1 VTGAAGE
8 ALGVIDR
15 LHPPEPGGA
24 DAARYKEW
32 HHFVLF
38 DGGERTV
45 IVNLSVDG
53 DLAGPG
59 GQAKVVLLAHGPEGW
74 SGGVDLYAGADAG
87 VSARSPG
94 LRVGRQ
100 RIAFR
105 DGRYR
110 VAAALRD
117 GSLAV
122 RADLAPAAAPAMI
135 WHDTPVG
142 SGYVNWLIVPDL
154 TVAGTARLPGW
165 RGGLDGWRGYHD
177 HNWGRWWWGEDFGW
191 QWGVAR
197 EPAGADGG
205 EEPGLTVV
213 YDRTSDRGGVV
224 AKEHTLS
231 LWSGADLVRVFA
243 REELRARMRG
253 RHDGSA
259 VRRVPGVMGLLAQ
272 GGACAVPGLVEV
284 EAGDGTDRLGLRF
297 VPGSVVEVVV
307 PSEFGSGVVRLA
319 EVVGDMRVEG
329 RVGGR
334 EVAFGARAVF
344 EFMGA

>member
-1 VTGAAGE
+1 MTEAAAE

-15 LHPPEPGGA
+15 LHPPDPGA
-24 DAARYKEW
+24 PDAGRYKEW

-38 DGGERTV
+38 DGADRTV

-53 DLAGPG
+53 DPSGPA

-74 SGGVDLYAGADAG
+74 SGGVDLYAGHEAA
-87 VSARSPG
+87 VSGRSAG

-100 RIAFR
+100 RIALR
-105 DGRYR
+105 GGRYR

-117 GSLAV
+117 GTLAV
-122 RADLAPAAAPAMI
+122 RAELAPAAAPALI

-154 TVAGTARLPGW
+154 TVEGTARLPGW
-165 RGGLDGWRGYHD
+165 RGPLGGWRGYHD

-197 EPAGADGG
+197 EPADGG
-205 EEPGLTVV
+205 APGLTVV
-213 YDRTSDRGGVV
+213 YDRTSDRGGAV

-231 LWSGADLVRVFA
+231 LWDGADLVRVFA
-243 REELRARMRG
+243 RGELGARMRG
-253 RHDGSA
+253 RFDGGP

-272 GGACAVPGLVEV
+272 GSASAVPRSVEV
-284 EAGDGTDRLGLRF
+284 EAGDGNDRLALRF
-297 VPGSVVEVVV
+297 VPESAVEVVV
-307 PSEFGSGVVRLA
+307 PGEMGPGFVRLA
-319 EVVGDMRVEG
+319 EVVGQMHVEG
-329 RVGGR
+329 RAAGR
-334 EVAFGARAVF
+334 EVAFATRAVF

>member
-1 VTGAAGE
+1 VTEAAAE

-15 LHPPEPGGA
+15 LHPPDPGA
-24 DAARYKEW
+24 PDAGRYKEW

-38 DGGERTV
+38 DGGDRTV

-53 DLAGPG
+53 DPAGSG

-74 SGGVDLYAGADAG
+74 SGGVDRYAGSEAALSRR
-87 VSARSPG
+87 SAA

-122 RADLAPAAAPAMI
+122 RARLAPAAEPAMI
-135 WHDTPVG
+135 WHDTPVA

-154 TVAGTARLPGW
+154 AAEGTARVPGW
-165 RGGLDGWRGYHD
+165 RGALEGWRGYHD

-197 EPAGADGG
+197 GPAGADGG
-205 EEPGLTVV
+205 GPPLTVV

-224 AKEHTLS
+224 AKEQTLS
-231 LWSGADLVRVFA
+231 LWSGTRLVRVFA
-243 REELRARMRG
+243 RGELRARMRG
-253 RHDGSA
+253 RYDDGP

-272 GGACAVPGLVEV
+272 GSASAVPRCVEV
-284 EAGDGTDRLGLRF
+284 EADDGIDHVGLGF
-297 VPGSVVEVVV
+297 VPESVVAVVGPRV
-307 PSEFGSGVVRLA
+307 RGPGVGRVA
-319 EVVGDMRVEG
+319 EVVGTISVEG
-329 RVGGR
+329 RVAGR
-334 EVAFGARAVF
+334 DVRFAARAVF

>member
-1 VTGAAGE
+1 MTEAAAE

-15 LHPPEPGGA
+15 LHPPDPGA
-24 DAARYKEW
+24 PDAGRYKEW

-53 DLAGPG
+53 DPAGPG

-74 SGGVDLYAGADAG
+74 SGGVDLYAGADAA
-87 VSARSPG
+87 VSARSAG

-100 RIAFR
+100 RIGFR
-105 DGRYR
+105 GGRYR

-122 RADLAPAAAPAMI
+122 RADLTPAAEAAMI

-154 TVAGTARLPGW
+154 AVEGRARLPGW
-165 RGGLDGWRGYHD
+165 RGALDGWRGYHD

-205 EEPGLTVV
+205 GPGLTVV

-231 LWSGADLVRVFA
+231 LWSGTDLVRVFA
-243 REELRARMRG
+243 RGDLQARMRG
-253 RHDGSA
+253 RFDGGP

-272 GGACAVPGLVEV
+272 GSASAVPRCVEV
-284 EAGDGTDRLGLRF
+284 EAGDGTDRLALRF
-297 VPGSVVEVVV
+297 VPASVVEVVV
-307 PSEFGSGVVRLA
+307 PSEMGAGFVRLA
-319 EVVGDMRVEG
+319 EVVGEMRVEG
-329 RVGGR
+329 RAAGR
-334 EVAFGARAVF
+334 DVAFTAPAVF

>member
-1 VTGAAGE
+1 MTEAAAG

-15 LHPPEPGGA
+15 LHPPAAGAA
-24 DAARYKEW
+24 DAGRYKEW

-53 DLAGPG
+53 DLTGAG

-74 SGGVDLYAGADAG
+74 SGGVDLYAGADAA
-87 VSARSPG
+87 VSARSAG
-94 LRVGRQ
+94 MRVGRQ

-110 VAAALRD
+110 VQAALRD
-117 GSLAV
+117 RSLAV
-122 RADLAPAAAPAMI
+122 TAYLAPVAEPAII

-154 TVAGTARLPGW
+154 VVEGSARLPGW
-165 RGGLDGWRGYHD
+165 RGTLDGWRGYHD

-191 QWGVAR
+191 QWGAAR
-197 EPAGADGG
+197 EPAAADGG
-205 EEPGLTVV
+205 EPPLTVV
-213 YDRTSDRGGVV
+213 YDRTSDRGGTV

-231 LWSGADLVRVFA
+231 LWSGTELVRVFA
-243 REELRARMRG
+243 RGELRARMRG
-253 RHDGSA
+253 RFDGGP
-259 VRRVPGVMGLLAQ
+259 VRRLPGVMGLLAQ
-272 GGACAVPGLVEV
+272 GSASAVPRCVEV
-284 EAGDGTDRLGLRF
+284 EADDGIDRLALRF
-297 VPGSVVEVVV
+297 LPASLVEVVV
-307 PSEFGSGVVRLA
+307 PSEMGPGFVRLA
-319 EVVGDMRVEG
+319 EVVGDVRVEG
-329 RVGGR
+329 RAAGR
-334 EVAFGARAVF
+334 DVAFAARAVF

>member
-1 VTGAAGE
+1 VSAAGE
-8 ALGVIDR
+8 ALAVIDR
-15 LHPPEPGGA
+15 LHPPERGA
-24 DAARYKEW
+24 PDAARYKEW

-38 DGGERTV
+38 DGGERTL

-53 DLAGPG
+53 DLGGPG

-74 SGGVDLYAGADAG
+74 SGGVDRYAGADARA
-87 VSARSPG
+87 SARSPG

-105 DGRYR
+105 DGSYR

-122 RADLAPAAAPAMI
+122 RAELAPAAAPAMI

-154 TVAGTARLPGW
+154 AVAGTARLPGW
-165 RGGLDGWRGYHD
+165 RGALDGWRGYHD

-197 EPAGADGG
+197 EPAATRAGG
-205 EEPGLTVV
+205 GPALTVV
-213 YDRTSDRGGVV
+213 YDRTSDRGGAV

-231 LWSGADLVRVFA
+231 LWSGPDLVRVFA

-253 RHDGSA
+253 RRGGSPP
-259 VRRVPGVMGLLAQ
+259 RRVPGVMGLLAQ
-272 GGACAVPGLVEV
+272 GGASAVPALVEV
-284 EAGDGTDRLGLRF
+284 EAGDGADGLALRF

-307 PSEFGSGVVRLA
+307 PSDLGSGFVRLA
-319 EVVGDMRVEG
+319 EVVGEVRVEG
-329 RVGGR
+329 RVDGR
-334 EVAFGARAVF
+334 EVAFDARAVF

>member
-1 VTGAAGE
+1 
-8 ALGVIDR
+8 
-15 LHPPEPGGA
+15 
-24 DAARYKEW
+24 
-32 HHFVLF
+32 
-38 DGGERTV
+38 RTV

-53 DLAGPG
+53 DLPGAG

-74 SGGVDLYAGADAG
+74 SGGVDLYRGADAA
-87 VSARSPG
+87 VSGRSAG

-105 DGRYR
+105 GGRYR

-117 GSLAV
+117 GTLAV
-122 RADLAPAAAPAMI
+122 RAELTPAAEPAMI

-154 TVAGTARLPGW
+154 AVGGTARLPGW
-165 RGGLDGWRGYHD
+165 RGPLDGWRGYHD

-205 EEPGLTVV
+205 PGLTVV
-213 YDRTSDRGGVV
+213 YDRTSDRGGTI

-243 REELRARMRG
+243 RGELRARMAG
-253 RHDGSA
+253 RFAGGP

-272 GGACAVPGLVEV
+272 GSASAVPRAVEV
-284 EAGDGTDRLGLRF
+284 EAADDGARLALRF
-297 VPGSVVEVVV
+297 VPASVVEVVV
-307 PSEFGSGVVRLA
+307 PGELGAGFVRLA
-319 EVVGDMRVEG
+319 EAVGEMAVEG
-329 RVGGR
+329 RVAGR
-334 EVAFGARAVF
+334 DVAFRSRAVF